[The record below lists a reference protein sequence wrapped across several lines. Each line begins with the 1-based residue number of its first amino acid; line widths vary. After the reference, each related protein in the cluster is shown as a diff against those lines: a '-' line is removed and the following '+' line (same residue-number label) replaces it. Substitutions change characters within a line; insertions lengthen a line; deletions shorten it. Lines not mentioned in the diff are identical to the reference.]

1 MQIPV
6 LKKLPAL
13 LLFALI
19 FLLSGC
25 FEIIEDVTIHANGSG
40 TFSYTVNMSQS
51 KIRLDALMKL
61 DSSDGYRVPKQLE
74 VEKEI
79 LKAKA
84 SLEKAQGITNVT
96 TTSDW
101 ANYIYTIKFDFN
113 NINNLNLAVE
123 TLSADLSD
131 DHKRIPEA
139 SDNFAFSGKAFDR
152 KSHYDA
158 KAMSKKITPQDR
170 EIMKNASYT
179 CIYRFDAPVKSCS
192 NKEATISK
200 SGKNV
205 MLKMNMLQLA
215 NGQKSIVNKIT
226 LQ

>member
-1 MQIPV
+1 MQISL
-6 LKKLPAL
+6 LKRLPL
-13 LLFALI
+13 LLCLMLI
-19 FLLSGC
+19 TLLSGC
-25 FEIIEDVTIHANGSG
+25 FEIVEDVTIHANGSG

-51 KIRLDALMKL
+51 KTRLDGLMKL
-61 DSSDGYRVPKQLE
+61 DSSDGYRVPKQTE

-79 LKAKA
+79 QKAKA
-84 SLEKAQGITNVT
+84 SLEKAQGITNVVT
-96 TTSDW
+96 SSDW
-101 ANYIYTIKFDFN
+101 TNYIYSIKFDFN

-123 TLSADLSD
+123 SLSADLSD

-139 SDNFAFSGKAFDR
+139 SDNFGFSGKAFDR

-158 KAMSKKITPQDR
+158 KAMAKKITPQDK

-179 CIYRFDAPVKSCS
+179 CIFRFDSPVKTCS
-192 NKEATISK
+192 NKDAVISK

-205 MLKMNMLQLA
+205 MLKLNMLQLA
-215 NGQKSIVNKIT
+215 NGQKSVINKIT